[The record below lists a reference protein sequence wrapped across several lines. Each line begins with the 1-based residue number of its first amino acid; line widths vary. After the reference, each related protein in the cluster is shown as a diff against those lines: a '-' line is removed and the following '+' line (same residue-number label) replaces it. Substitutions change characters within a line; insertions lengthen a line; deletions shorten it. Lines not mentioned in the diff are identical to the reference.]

1 MYACTPAARSSSDV
15 NVPVTAARAVDGIG
29 RLREAERL
37 IGAGRAADAEPLVRP
52 LLHQDAYRGAAEGL
66 LAIIALAVGQT
77 DRALAHARSAMA
89 AEPRVARH
97 PFVLGRALKVAG
109 DRDGAAAAYD
119 IALAIDTNY
128 AEAMVSLGIVKKDG
142 GDLEAA
148 VALYDRALRLRPSL
162 AAAHANRA
170 HALALQA
177 ERRLKDG
184 VDARPGADVLDAQ
197 GRAVSLDVRNPQL
210 HRNYGVLLRQAG
222 RLREAMAAFN
232 AALTLD
238 ARDLESCLGLG
249 ATLGDLGGV
258 ALESECYAKW
268 LAANPP
274 SAPVMLALA
283 GSLTLLGDADTALTW
298 AERAL
303 AIDADAIGL
312 MQCAS
317 VLQQLRRVEEAQ
329 AHSRRALDEAGRM
342 PEMYAPHL
350 LGLNYVCEEPAVLAA
365 EHEEFGAQLPLPF
378 TRPPHRTRTAGDP
391 LRIGYVSGDF
401 VRHSV
406 AYFIEP
412 LLEHHDTERFEVV
425 CYHNNPRSDHFTA
438 RLQAHGHRW
447 VECAGISDDA
457 LARQIRADG
466 IDVLVDL
473 SGPTARSRLLM
484 FAQSPA
490 PLQLGYLGYPT
501 RSGVP
506 AIDFRITDG
515 VIDPEGEAEPAT
527 ERPLRLGPTMFA
539 FRPDAAPELAAPPM
553 LRNGHVT
560 FGSFNNTAKITDR
573 TLAMWAAAM
582 VAVPGS
588 RLLLKAASMGQASV
602 RAGIER
608 VMAAHGVGA
617 ERLDLQPRR
626 DGDLDHLAL
635 YNEIDIALDTYPYNG
650 ATTTCEALWMGLPV
664 VSRRGRT
671 HASRMGA
678 SLLGAIGCGGW
689 VADDDAAFASIAERL
704 AGDAAA
710 LAQWRADARER
721 LAATPLLDHAG
732 FARGFEAAVESAWR
746 TAVVGRSEDPSA

>member
-1 MYACTPAARSSSDV
+1 MNALTTSGVRS
-15 NVPVTAARAVDGIG
+15 VDGMG

-37 IGAGRAADAEPLVRP
+37 IGAGHHAEAEALVRP
-52 LLHQDAYRGAAEGL
+52 LLLHDAHRGAAEGL
-66 LAIIALAVGQT
+66 LAITSLAAAQPQAALV
-77 DRALAHARSAMA
+77 HARAAMA
-89 AEPRVARH
+89 AEPGVARH
-97 PFVLGRALKVAG
+97 PFVLGRALKAVG
-109 DRDGAAAAYD
+109 ERDGAAAAYA
-119 IALAIDTNY
+119 IALGIDPVY
-128 AEAMVSLGIVKKDG
+128 AEAMVSLGIVLKDS
-142 GDLEAA
+142 GDLEGAI
-148 VALYDRALRLRPSL
+148 ALYDRAVRLRPAL

-184 VDARPGADVLDAQ
+184 VDSRPGADVLEAQ
-197 GRAVSLDVRNPQL
+197 GRAVALDVRNPLL

-222 RLREAMAAFN
+222 RRHEAMAAFN
-232 AALTLD
+232 EALTLD

-258 ALESECYAKW
+258 ALESECYSKW
-268 LAANPP
+268 LAQNPP
-274 SAPVMLALA
+274 SAPVMRALA
-283 GSLTLLGDADTALTW
+283 GSLTLLGNADAALGW

-303 AIDADAIGL
+303 AIDADATTL
-312 MQCAS
+312 MQHAS
-317 VLQQLRRVEEAQ
+317 VLQQLRRVDESLL
-329 AHSRRALDEAGRM
+329 HSRRALDEAGRM

-350 LGLNYVCEEPAVLAA
+350 LGLNYVCEDPSVLAA
-365 EHEEFGAQLPLPF
+365 EHEQFGSQLTVPF
-378 TRPPHRTRTAGDP
+378 ARPPRRARAAGER

-412 LLEHHDTERFEVV
+412 LLEHHDIKRFEVF
-425 CYHNNPRSDHFTA
+425 CYHNNARSDHVTE
-438 RLQAHGHRW
+438 RLRSHGHRW
-447 VECAGISDDA
+447 VDCAGLSDDA

-466 IDVLVDL
+466 IDMLVDL

-484 FAQSPA
+484 FAQLPA
-490 PLQLGYLGYPT
+490 PLQIAYLGYPT
-501 RSGVP
+501 RSGLP

-515 VIDPEGEAEPAT
+515 VIDPEGEAAPAT
-527 ERPLRLGPTMFA
+527 ERPLRVGPTMFA

-553 LRNGHVT
+553 QSNGHVT

-602 RAGIER
+602 REGIER
-608 VMAAHGVGA
+608 VMAAHGVDA
-617 ERLDLQPRR
+617 ARLDLQPRR

-678 SLLGAIGCGGW
+678 SLLGAIGRGDW
-689 VADDDAAFASIAERL
+689 VAGDNAGYAAIAQRL
-704 AGDAAA
+704 VSDSAA
-710 LAQWRADARER
+710 LAAWRTTARER

-732 FARGFEAAVESAWR
+732 FARSFEAAVASAWDSID
-746 TAVVGRSEDPSA
+746 APPPGNPSA